1 MKPEEAEVLRKP
13 APTPVERLL
22 LPFHEF
28 MHRETSGGIVLLVC
42 MIVALVWANIQA
54 ISPAYFSLWQTQLAV
69 GVGDFVLAKP
79 ASLWINDGLMALFFF
94 VVGLEI
100 KREVLSGELASPR
113 QAALPAAA
121 AVGGMLIPAVI
132 YFGFNAGSP
141 AAAGWGVPMATD
153 IAFALGVLA
162 LLGERVPLSLKVFL
176 TALAI
181 VDDLGAV
188 LVIAVF
194 FTSKIV
200 WPALLVAAVV
210 LLLLII
216 LNRLGVRKPPVYAIL
231 GIVLW
236 VALLKSGVHA
246 TIAGVAL
253 AMTIPAGTR
262 IGRKELVQQC
272 RALAD
277 NLEPVRGNDR
287 QTTDIQRA
295 ALQSLEIS
303 LHQAQ
308 SPLQR
313 LEHMLHPWVAFLI
326 MPLFALANA
335 GVSLGADVASGLTH
349 PVTLGIAS
357 GLILGKQI
365 GITLFTW
372 LAVKAGFASLPTGT
386 TWMHIC
392 GVAWLGGI
400 GFTMSLFIADL
411 AFGEGPT
418 LQLAKVGILGASLV
432 AGTVGWLIL
441 RRITSASAA
450 QT

>member
-1 MKPEEAEVLRKP
+1 MKSDPTDIPGKP

-28 MHRETSGGIVLLVC
+28 MRRETSGGVVLLVC
-42 MIVALVWANIQA
+42 MIVALVWANMPA
-54 ISPAYFSLWQTQLAV
+54 ISPWYFSLWQTPLV
-69 GVGDFVLAKP
+69 IGVGDVALAKP

-100 KREVLSGELASPR
+100 KREVLSGELASVR
-113 QAALPAAA
+113 RAALPAAA
-121 AVGGMLIPAVI
+121 AVGGMIVPAII
-132 YFGFNAGSP
+132 YIGWNAGSP

-162 LLGERVPLSLKVFL
+162 LLGDRVPLSLKVFL

-194 FTSKIV
+194 FTSEIV
-200 WPALLVAAVV
+200 WPALLGAAAI

-216 LNRLGVRKPPVYAIL
+216 LNRLGVRKPSVYALL
-231 GIVLW
+231 GLALW

-277 NLEPVRGNDR
+277 EIEPGSMDESR
-287 QTTDIQRA
+287 TTDSQRG
-295 ALQSLEIS
+295 ALQALETS

-313 LEHMLHPWVAFLI
+313 LEHMLHPWVAFFI
-326 MPLFALANA
+326 MPVFALANA
-335 GVSLGADVASGLTH
+335 GVFLGADIASRLIH
-349 PVTLGIAS
+349 PVTIGIAS
-357 GLILGKQI
+357 GLVLGKLI
-365 GITLFTW
+365 GITFFTW
-372 LAVKAGFASLPTGT
+372 LAVKSGFASLPTGT
-386 TWMHIC
+386 TWRHIT

-418 LQLAKVGILGASLV
+418 LQFAKVGILVASFV
-432 AGTVGWLIL
+432 AGTIGWLTL
-441 RRITSASAA
+441 RRVASIPAA
-450 QT
+450 RD